1 MIEEAAAR
9 YIADGGSVTQVEEV
23 TGLEFTTVH
32 PDQVA
37 VDPMNERTEDT
48 LDTEALEDSIREVG
62 IVEPPVCRPLQDS
75 KKDYGVVQGQ
85 RRVTA
90 AQIVGLDEI
99 PILVGEFDD
108 LEALTRSITENISAA
123 RKDVSTFSRAAA
135 IWRWWVMWKKDRGD
149 ELKRDEM
156 PNPALV
162 GDHFGVPRKTADY
175 WLQPLHEDYFD
186 TELDPRI
193 NYLQDDGDGRQ
204 TDIKTP
210 DIAPRVLERVRNM
223 GFKSH
228 EAVEVVKEVQKNALT
243 HEELSKVAKMV
254 DNPRLDVNV
263 SEAIEAQVEAREAAR
278 KATERFMLKRF
289 YVSGAMA
296 KGLRAAE
303 SQLGKPRE
311 DVVKIAVE
319 RYLETEGY
327 I

>member
-23 TGLEFTTVH
+23 TGLKFKTVH

-62 IVEPPVCRPLQDS
+62 IVEPPVCRPLEDS

-108 LEALTRSITENISAA
+108 LEALTRSITENIAA
-123 RKDVSTFSRAAA
+123 ASKDVSTNSRAAA
-135 IWRWWVMWKKDRGD
+135 IWRWWVLYNEDRGSSV
-149 ELKRDEM
+149 KPDEM
-156 PNPALV
+156 PNPVLV
-162 GDHFGVPRKTADY
+162 GDKFGVHRVTAED
-175 WLQPLHEDYFD
+175 WLQPLHEDFAG
-186 TELDPRI
+186 TELDPRV
-193 NYLQDDGDGRQ
+193 NYIGDDSGGLNES
-204 TDIKTP
+204 TKNP
-210 DIAPRVLERVRNM
+210 DISPSVLKEVRKM
-223 GFKSH
+223 GFEKG
-228 EAVEVVKEVQKNALT
+228 EAVKVVQEVQKNALT
-243 HEELSKVAKMV
+243 REELRKVAKMKT
-254 DNPRLDVNV
+254 NPRLNV
-263 SEAIEAQVEAREAAR
+263 SVEEAIEAQVEAREAAR

-289 YVSGAMA
+289 YVSGALA

-319 RYLETEGY
+319 RYLESEGY

>member
-9 YIADGGSVTQVEEV
+9 YIADGGSVAQVEEV
-23 TGLEFTTVH
+23 TGLEFKTVH

-37 VDPMNERTEDT
+37 VDAMNERTEDT

-62 IVEPPVCRPLQDS
+62 IVEPPVCRPLEDS

-108 LEALTRSITENISAA
+108 LEALTRSISENISAA
-123 RKDVSTFSRAAA
+123 QKDVSPQSRAAA
-135 IWRWWVMWKKDRGD
+135 IWRWWVLWKEDRGD
-149 ELKRDEM
+149 QVDTTEM
-156 PNPALV
+156 PTPTLV
-162 GDHFGVPRKTADY
+162 GDHFGVNHRTAEE
-175 WLQPLHEDYFD
+175 WLQFLHPDFAG
-186 TELDPRI
+186 TELDARVNI
-193 NYLQDDGDGRQ
+193 LNDDGGDTQRS
-204 TDIKTP
+204 TLNP
-210 DIAPRVLERVRNM
+210 DISPSVLKNVRRM
-223 GFKSH
+223 GFEKE
-228 EAVEVVKEVQKNALT
+228 EAVDVVKEVQKNALT
-243 HEELSKVAKMV
+243 QDELRKVAKMKK
-254 DNPRLDVNV
+254 NPRLDVDV
-263 SEAIEAQVEAREAAR
+263 HEAIEAQVEAREAAR

-289 YVSGAMA
+289 YVSGALA

>member
-9 YIADGGSVTQVEEV
+9 YIADGGSAAQVEEV

-48 LDTEALEDSIREVG
+48 LDTEALEDSIRQVG
-62 IVEPPVCRPLQDS
+62 IVEPPVCRPIDDS

-108 LEALTRSITENISAA
+108 LEALTRSISENISAA
-123 RKDVSTFSRAAA
+123 QKDVSPKSRAYG
-135 IWRWWVMWKKDRGD
+135 IWRWWMLWKQDRGD
-149 ELKRDEM
+149 DVERTEM
-156 PNPALV
+156 PSPTLV
-162 GDHFGVPRKTADY
+162 GDRFGVPRQTAEE
-175 WLQPLHEDYFD
+175 WLQFLHPDFAD
-186 TELDPRI
+186 TELDARVNTLPD
-193 NYLQDDGDGRQ
+193 DDGDRQ
-204 TDIKTP
+204 GTILNP
-210 DIAPRVLERVRNM
+210 DISPSVLKNVRKM
-223 GFKSH
+223 GFKKD

-243 HEELSKVAKMV
+243 QDELRKVANMKN
-254 DNPRLDVNV
+254 NPRLDVDV
-263 SEAIEAQVEAREAAR
+263 HEAIEAQVEAREAAR

-289 YVSGAMA
+289 YVSGALA

>member
-23 TGLEFTTVH
+23 TGLKFTTVH

-62 IVEPPVCRPLQDS
+62 IVEPPVCRPLEDS

-99 PILVGEFDD
+99 PILVGDFDD
-108 LEALTRSITENISAA
+108 LEALTRSISENISAA
-123 RKDVSTFSRAAA
+123 RKDVSTNSRAAA
-135 IWRWWVMWKKDRGD
+135 IWRWWVLWNIDRGD
-149 ELKRDEM
+149 EVEPTKM
-156 PNPALV
+156 PQPSLV
-162 GDHFGVPRKTADY
+162 GEKFGVHPKTAEE
-175 WLQPLHEDYFD
+175 WMQPLHEDYAG
-186 TELDPRI
+186 TELDPRVNI
-193 NYLQDDGDGRQ
+193 LYEQSGDQ
-204 TDIKTP
+204 NESIKNP
-210 DIAPRVLERVRNM
+210 DISPSVLSEVRRM
-223 GFKSH
+223 GFDKD

-243 HEELSKVAKMV
+243 QDELRKVANMKK
-254 DNPRLDVNV
+254 NPRLDVNV
-263 SEAIEAQVEAREAAR
+263 HEAIEAQVEAREAAR